1 VIVGAG
7 FGGLSAAKALGR
19 APVEVIVIDRHN
31 YHLFQPLLY
40 QVATAALSP
49 ADIAA
54 PIRSVIRHQANTSVM
69 LAKVTGVDMVRQE
82 AVLGARRVPFDF
94 LVLATGARHAYFGHD
109 DWEQHAHGIKKID
122 DATFLR
128 RKILLAFERAESE
141 SDPSERQRL
150 LTFVVIGGGATG
162 VEMAGAIAELARKAL
177 AADFRT
183 IDPRSARVTLLEAG
197 PRLLP
202 AFDELL
208 SEKAKRSLEKLG
220 VEVLV
225 NAMVTNCDP
234 SGVSIGTERI
244 ETRTIVWGA
253 GVRASAAG
261 KWLGVETDRVGRVK
275 VAPDLS
281 VPGHSN
287 VFVIGDTAH
296 ALDPK
301 GRPLPGVAPVAK
313 QQGAYVARA
322 IVARLAGKSPAP
334 FHYRD
339 FGSLATIG
347 RRSAV
352 AQLGRIRLSGY
363 LAWWLWGLAH
373 IYFLIGF
380 RNRLAVA
387 MNWAWNYVS
396 FQRGTRLI
404 TGADPEADLASPAAA
419 VPLRESA

>member
-19 APVEVIVIDRHN
+19 APVEVMVIDRHN

-54 PIRSVIRHQANTSVM
+54 PIRSVLRRQANTSVM
-69 LAKVTGVDMVRQE
+69 LGKVTGVDLARQE
-82 AVLGARRVPFDF
+82 VVLGARRVPFDF
-94 LVLATGARHAYFGHD
+94 LVVATGARHAYFGHD
-109 DWEQHAHGIKKID
+109 DWEQHGHGIKKID

-141 SDPSERQRL
+141 SDSSERRRL

-162 VEMAGAIAELARKAL
+162 VEMAGSIAELARKAL

-202 AFDELL
+202 AFDAVL

-225 NAMVTNCDP
+225 NAMVTGCDA
-234 SGVSIGTERI
+234 SGVSIGAERI

-275 VAPDLS
+275 VAADLS

-296 ALDPK
+296 ALDRK
-301 GRPLPGVAPVAK
+301 GQPLPGVAPVAK
-313 QQGAYVARA
+313 QQGAYAAGA
-322 IVARLAGKSPAP
+322 IVARLAGASPAP

-352 AQLGRIRLSGY
+352 AELGRVRLSGY

-404 TGADPEADLASPAAA
+404 TGADPEADQVSPAAVA
-419 VPLRESA
+419 PLRETA

>member
-1 VIVGAG
+1 
-7 FGGLSAAKALGR
+7 
-19 APVEVIVIDRHN
+19 
-31 YHLFQPLLY
+31 
-40 QVATAALSP
+40 
-49 ADIAA
+49 
-54 PIRSVIRHQANTSVM
+54 M
-69 LAKVTGVDMVRQE
+69 
-82 AVLGARRVPFDF
+82 
-94 LVLATGARHAYFGHD
+94 
-109 DWEQHAHGIKKID
+109 
-122 DATFLR
+122 
-128 RKILLAFERAESE
+128 
-141 SDPSERQRL
+141 
-150 LTFVVIGGGATG
+150 VIGGGATG

-225 NAMVTNCDP
+225 NATVTGCDA
-234 SGVSIGTERI
+234 SGVSIGAERI

-296 ALDPK
+296 VLDRK
-301 GRPLPGVAPVAK
+301 GQPLPGVAPVAK
-313 QQGAYVARA
+313 QQGAYAARA
-322 IVARLAGKSPAP
+322 IVARLAGESPAP

-352 AQLGRIRLSGY
+352 AQLGRVRLSGY

-404 TGADPEADLASPAAA
+404 TGADPEADAGEPGGGRAADGKARSLAYWLAAGSSAPACSVSTASA
-419 VPLRESA
+419 VRPSQRERIASRTSAPTPGECGRPRTVTRLTSRQNSGSIIGRPITRGWLTELPGMKPKPRPLATIARIQSSRSLRYDGLAGRARAPSRTRRHSR